1 MEALDLHSAQ
11 KTLKLRHV
19 AFNEI
24 KNQATGAVVYVPP
37 QDAELVQKRM
47 AMIETKTRLL
57 HQASIAF
64 FEIVDSNT
72 VIVGAV
78 RRQREDDYV

>member
-1 MEALDLHSAQ
+1 M
-11 KTLKLRHV
+11 
-19 AFNEI
+19 
-24 KNQATGAVVYVPP
+24 YVPP